1 MSKKVSIKNQSD
13 AIKYFI
19 EQMDMEMIEAFLD
32 SNKTYQDMNKD
43 KFLAKLGLVF
53 EKFKN
58 SGDSYLI
65 SYSGKCNGC
74 FLDKT
79 GFTYIG
85 NYSFNYISI
94 IIDIENGSITDMF
107 ECSNFINKNQ
117 TMLLNKKLYIDDFVE
132 KLISKLKR

>member
-1 MSKKVSIKNQSD
+1 MAKKLSIKTQSE

-19 EQMDMEMIEAFLD
+19 EQMDMEMITAFLD

-43 KFLAKLGLVF
+43 KFLAKLNHVF

-65 SYSGKCNGC
+65 SYPGKCNSC
-74 FLDKT
+74 YLDKT

-94 IIDIENGSITDMF
+94 IIDIENGLITDMF

-117 TMLLNKKLYIDDFVE
+117 TMLLNKKLYIDDLVE
-132 KLISKLKR
+132 KLISKLKK